1 MDPEIEDRDSHDN
14 LVPWSGSDGSQEP
27 CESYNEDDVSD
38 ADYPLD
44 PLPAHIERS
53 DPESPEQLQSQ
64 EWESAGEQQSLPEH
78 SGSKE
83 DVQYQDEDD
92 SYLSESRESITES
105 PHMQHSPTSL
115 SPQPECSDSEH
126 FAGQISRPHSR
137 LSLSS
142 VGVAAD
148 VTSAL
153 TLTTGQPL
161 GASNRQGPGTGN
173 RRVES
178 SEEGGSSEAP
188 PASVFF
194 GISAEVAEHAEKWN
208 SDSDTDPCRP
218 QRHRARSTR
227 LSHDSQS
234 ERNVK
239 ETKSKCKRIARLLT
253 DAPNPQNKGAL
264 LFKKRRQR
272 VKKYTLVSYGT
283 GEIKLDSKDQIEEE
297 TEDVRAAGYN
307 FVATSESEFEEEYS
321 VYHQQHNLNLNWASA
336 RKMEAE
342 TTGKGVSMF
351 ERRRKRIDE
360 LASEEEKLRNK
371 GLPVET
377 LAEPERTEAQNI
389 YDNDEM
395 YMHSDQANYMDANVK
410 QHVEYQESFNQMNNQ
425 SNVPKP
431 LVPNRTAKPFL
442 GFHISTSAP
451 AMPGGV
457 NPVPRKH
464 EPRFKV
470 RVPINT
476 NPQVWSPTGDII
488 ASRDERIS
496 VPAIKVGILP
506 ESRRKANNKQSSM
519 MQQGSDPR
527 LQNKGDRKSYIEC
540 EEDFFSLGA
549 EACNF
554 MQPRTIKLK
563 NPPPVAPKP
572 TINPSCPPWMMRSPL
587 GEPHIPPRSPVSQP
601 SHNPMG
607 PHSQHYLQQQD
618 WAQPQHMANHWAPD
632 QTQAKL
638 QTPANACAPVN
649 SSSQLHLQPTT
660 NSWSQQPSQSSV
672 SMQAHSPT
680 YSPHHPPSPS
690 RNNLDG
696 IPNSVASYPTEAEKS
711 YVPALKG
718 SQASPKGQVG
728 INRAGDS
735 ATRAGKGAEL
745 FAKRQSR
752 MEKFVVDGEKVQA
765 NKARSPSPNASLPNS
780 WRYSSIVRAPPTSSY
795 NPLLSPFHPQS
806 AAKQPLSTSPKIQPK
821 TKAKPKPKAAP
832 KHLNPLEIMK
842 HQPYQLDSSLFK
854 YDAVPVAKSPSP
866 KPTEESKIVNTK
878 SPKPTQISKF
888 EVTKNLKQ
896 RSDPSYSPYN
906 ASVVQ
911 NKAEAPAK
919 SPVSGFGRSRS
930 LSLPRRLNSM
940 PSPRLLSP
948 ASTPGIQAFYL
959 PTQRQTSF
967 QEKVYKPLSPWEAAS
982 RSPTCSV
989 DDAFVFQSLPSS
1001 VASNVKAAGHR
1012 RSLPEPPDEWK
1023 RRVSLDPAAVGMGH
1037 YHAAPAFQA
1046 PFISRT
1052 FPPEKPAFYG
1062 PPFRPAQPLRPGS
1075 RASIGY
1081 MG

>member
-1 MDPEIEDRDSHDN
+1 MDPEIEDRGSHDN
-14 LVPWSGSDGSQEP
+14 LVSWSGSDGSQEP

-44 PLPAHIERS
+44 PLPAHIEKS

-64 EWESAGEQQSLPEH
+64 EWESAGEQQFLPEH
-78 SGSKE
+78 SG
-83 DVQYQDEDD
+83 
-92 SYLSESRESITES
+92 T
-105 PHMQHSPTSL
+105 
-115 SPQPECSDSEH
+115 
-126 FAGQISRPHSR
+126 
-137 LSLSS
+137 
-142 VGVAAD
+142 D
-148 VTSAL
+148 VTPAL

-194 GISAEVAEHAEKWN
+194 RISAEAAKHAEKWN

-239 ETKSKCKRIARLLT
+239 ETKFKCKQIARLLT

-272 VKKYTLVSYGT
+272 VKKYTQVSYGT

-342 TTGKGVSMF
+342 TTGRGVSMF

-360 LASEEEKLRNK
+360 LVSEEEELRNK

-377 LAEPERTEAQNI
+377 LAEPEHTEAQNI

-395 YMHSDQANYMDANVK
+395 YMHSDQANYMDANAK

-451 AMPGGV
+451 AMPGGI

-464 EPRFKV
+464 EPRFK
-470 RVPINT
+470 
-476 NPQVWSPTGDII
+476 
-488 ASRDERIS
+488 
-496 VPAIKVGILP
+496 
-506 ESRRKANNKQSSM
+506 
-519 MQQGSDPR
+519 
-527 LQNKGDRKSYIEC
+527 
-540 EEDFFSLGA
+540 
-549 EACNF
+549 
-554 MQPRTIKLK
+554 
-563 NPPPVAPKP
+563 
-572 TINPSCPPWMMRSPL
+572 
-587 GEPHIPPRSPVSQP
+587 
-601 SHNPMG
+601 
-607 PHSQHYLQQQD
+607 
-618 WAQPQHMANHWAPD
+618 
-632 QTQAKL
+632 
-638 QTPANACAPVN
+638 
-649 SSSQLHLQPTT
+649 
-660 NSWSQQPSQSSV
+660 
-672 SMQAHSPT
+672 
-680 YSPHHPPSPS
+680 
-690 RNNLDG
+690 
-696 IPNSVASYPTEAEKS
+696 
-711 YVPALKG
+711 
-718 SQASPKGQVG
+718 GQVG
-728 INRAGDS
+728 IIRAGDG

-745 FAKRQSR
+745 FSKRQSR

-821 TKAKPKPKAAP
+821 TKAKAAP

-854 YDAVPVAKSPSP
+854 YDAVPVAKSSSP

-948 ASTPGIQAFYL
+948 TSTPGIQAFYL
-959 PTQRQTSF
+959 PTQRQTSS

-1052 FPPEKPAFYG
+1052 FLPEKPAFYG
-1062 PPFRPAQPLRPGS
+1062 PPFRPAQPLRPGH
-1075 RASIGY
+1075 RASVGY